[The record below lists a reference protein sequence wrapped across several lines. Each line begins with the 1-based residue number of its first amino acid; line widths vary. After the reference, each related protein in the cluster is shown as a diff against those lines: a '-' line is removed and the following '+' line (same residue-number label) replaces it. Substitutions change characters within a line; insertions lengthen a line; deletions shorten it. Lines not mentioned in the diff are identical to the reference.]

1 MKIRI
6 IILIIFMFLLVG
18 CQSNIDHS
26 NPDGDSQDDVIDY
39 ELLESIHAIK
49 EVLRNN
55 TSVPVNSNHLKLST
69 KLSSDSQP
77 ILFLDEERLQIFNEH
92 YSLLESIVLDG
103 YQSGTDFEAF
113 EYIQEDNQFFYSMYL
128 NSLKIN
134 ITKRDEGIQS
144 YIIRELL
151 IDSNQYYI
159 VDQVIG
165 EFIDG
170 KLFISRLQT
179 SDGNFFLEEFV
190 ESKGMLTL
198 VYEPINGE
206 KIQYEN
212 IFLVPYNE
220 TTNIV
225 VNYTET
231 IDGIIEIYLLQHIYD
246 ELNNLIHRVGT
257 YDSLSYTLHEYAKV
271 ESIYAKLINQESN
284 LEDLD
289 SAIATLLVWPQI
301 LKWASYENL
310 ADYMVLE
317 ERIVPVLNFDTI
329 NDKIPEEHYSDYLN
343 TYNEYLALMS
353 KDIMSY
359 DDVLRVYEIAYNFYA
374 SLRLN
379 QEDFTLVTVLYPVI
393 DLVRLE
399 EELVDDDGFSSSIFY
414 YDDLNPDTQLPNVIE
429 YAIKYNHTYVEAN
442 IENMILEYGNHYGI
456 QGRNIT
462 SDSFLNYLSSLGFI
476 LE

>member
-1 MKIRI
+1 
-6 IILIIFMFLLVG
+6 
-18 CQSNIDHS
+18 
-26 NPDGDSQDDVIDY
+26 
-39 ELLESIHAIK
+39 
-49 EVLRNN
+49 
-55 TSVPVNSNHLKLST
+55 
-69 KLSSDSQP
+69 
-77 ILFLDEERLQIFNEH
+77 
-92 YSLLESIVLDG
+92 
-103 YQSGTDFEAF
+103 
-113 EYIQEDNQFFYSMYL
+113 
-128 NSLKIN
+128 
-134 ITKRDEGIQS
+134 
-144 YIIRELL
+144 
-151 IDSNQYYI
+151 
-159 VDQVIG
+159 
-165 EFIDG
+165 
-170 KLFISRLQT
+170 
-179 SDGNFFLEEFV
+179 
-190 ESKGMLTL
+190 MLTL

-257 YDSLSYTLHEYAKV
+257 YDSLSYTLQEYAKV

-317 ERIVPVLNFDTI
+317 ERIVPVLNFDII

-343 TYNEYLALMS
+343 AYNEYLALMS
-353 KDIMSY
+353 KDVMSY
-359 DDVLRVYEIAYNFYA
+359 DDVLRVYEIAYIFYA

-393 DLVRLE
+393 DLDRLE
-399 EELVDDDGFSSSIFY
+399 EELVDDDEFSSSIFY